1 MKCQNEA
8 EFDHTIDNIVRSV
21 MIYSMLT
28 FTCMRRSMNVLNV
41 NLNAQRNLD
50 LFLVD
55 ILGYQI
61 MIDPQL

>member
-1 MKCQNEA
+1 
-8 EFDHTIDNIVRSV
+8 
-21 MIYSMLT
+21 
-28 FTCMRRSMNVLNV
+28 MRRSMNVLNV
-41 NLNAQRNLD
+41 DLNAQRNLD

>member
-1 MKCQNEA
+1 
-8 EFDHTIDNIVRSV
+8 
-21 MIYSMLT
+21 
-28 FTCMRRSMNVLNV
+28 MRRSMNVLNV

>member
-1 MKCQNEA
+1 
-8 EFDHTIDNIVRSV
+8 
-21 MIYSMLT
+21 
-28 FTCMRRSMNVLNV
+28 MNVINV

>member
-1 MKCQNEA
+1 
-8 EFDHTIDNIVRSV
+8 
-21 MIYSMLT
+21 
-28 FTCMRRSMNVLNV
+28 MNVLNV